1 VSGQGFIGETEA
13 RLRVALG
20 GRQQRE
26 VRELRVVSSHPV
38 KT

>member
-1 VSGQGFIGETEA
+1 VSDQGFIGETEVH
-13 RLRVALG
+13 LQVLC
-20 GRQQRE
+20 GRQPRE